1 MRNTG
6 DPCAYAR
13 VVGRSDEELMLA
25 YVRGDADA
33 HRRLFER
40 LAPVLLAVARK
51 RLRDEAEAEDCV
63 QKAFLA
69 IHRARHDFRPGAKV
83 RPWVFTI
90 TLNLVRDAFRRRKR
104 QRESPL
110 ELDGRRDPFEHPD
123 DPVERS
129 EDARLVRRALASLPD
144 SQRRAIELH
153 WIEERPFT
161 EVAELEGATLSAVK
175 VRAHRG
181 YRRMRRYF
189 ERVMETEAAL
199 TRT

>member
-1 MRNTG
+1 MQ
-6 DPCAYAR
+6 
-13 VVGRSDEELMLA
+13 A

-33 HRRLFER
+33 HRALFER
-40 LAPVLLAVARK
+40 LAPVLLAVSRK
-51 RLRDEAEAEDCV
+51 QLRDEAEAEDVV
-63 QKAFLA
+63 QKAFMA
-69 IHRARHDFRPGAKV
+69 IHRARHDFRPGARV

-110 ELDGRRDPFEHPD
+110 ELDGRRDPSRPPD
-123 DPVERS
+123 DPIERRQ
-129 EDARLVRRALASLPD
+129 DARLVHRALASLPA

-153 WIEERPFT
+153 WMEERPF
-161 EVAELEGATLSAVK
+161 AEIAKIEGATLSAVK

-181 YRRMRRYF
+181 YRRMRRYI
-189 ERVMETEAAL
+189 EQVMETEGQL